1 MANLITGID
10 QPVRIVKNMC
20 DLWDLPRGTSLKEV
34 LMIDSSQRSMKAE
47 VLIRRTASGNG
58 EWNMGRME
66 YGLKGN

>member
-1 MANLITGID
+1 
-10 QPVRIVKNMC
+10 MC

-34 LMIDSSQRSMKAE
+34 LMIDSSQRSMKEE